1 MNKPLVIII
10 TGRPASGKTTL
21 AYIISKEIKCPVVSR
36 DELKEGYINT
46 TAIPHNQSN
55 TLVDLYIYETFFQT
69 IDLLISKRISI
80 IIEAAFQH
88 KLWQPKLLE
97 FINKADVRIIIC
109 ETNTEL
115 TKARFTNRFL
125 KNPDREKFHGDKSNE
140 IFASLIDVYEP
151 VNIEAST
158 LYVDTTDDYNPTIE
172 QIIHFIKE
180 TKD

>member
-1 MNKPLVIII
+1 MNQPLLIVI

-21 AYIISKEIKCPVVSR
+21 AHIISKEIKCPVISR

-46 TAIPHNQSN
+46 TGIPHNQSN
-55 TLVDLYIYETFFQT
+55 TAVDLYIYEAFFQT

-97 FINKADVRIIIC
+97 FIHKADIRIIIC
-109 ETNTEL
+109 KTNTEL
-115 TKARFTNRFL
+115 TKIRFNERL
-125 KNPDREKFHGDKSNE
+125 SNNPDRRTFHGDEQGEK
-140 IFASLIDVYEP
+140 LIDIYEP

-158 LYVDTTDDYNPTIE
+158 LYVDTTDDYNPGIE
-172 QIIHFIKE
+172 KIINFIKE
-180 TKD
+180 KKD

>member
-1 MNKPLVIII
+1 MNKPLLIII

-21 AYIISKEIKCPVVSR
+21 AHIVSKEIKCPVISR

-46 TAIPHNQSN
+46 TGLSHHQSN
-55 TLVDLYIYETFFQT
+55 TSVDLYIYDTFFRT

-97 FINKADVRIIIC
+97 FIDKADVRIIIC
-109 ETNTEL
+109 KTNTEL
-115 TKARFTNRFL
+115 TKTRFNERLSNT
-125 KNPDREKFHGDKSNE
+125 PDRRTFHGDEQGEK
-140 IFASLIDVYEP
+140 LIDIYEP

-158 LYVDTTDDYNPTIE
+158 LYVDTTDDYNPGIE
-172 QIIHFIKE
+172 KIINFIKE
-180 TKD
+180 KKD